1 MDTSVESLQY
11 LPSLP
16 HISPVTPLKFNQG
29 LPGVTEDHKAVRKA
43 SDYPPPAS
51 TVWPSRGENRLHQ
64 PASCRGMTSTFSPR
78 TAEWLLS
85 CCDPTTRY
93 ERNNRPNNCFFY
105 LHIVKTTDATCG
117 APQTQSI
124 VKETLIHLSITWYWT
139 CSLSWCSWSLGKL
152 NIVKVQ

>member
-64 PASCRGMTSTFSPR
+64 PTSCRGMTSTFSPR

-93 ERNNRPNNCFFY
+93 ERNKN
-105 LHIVKTTDATCG
+105 DQ
-117 APQTQSI
+117 QTQQLLLLSSYSKDNRRNMWSTSNSVHRKGDTHSSEHHLI
-124 VKETLIHLSITWYWT
+124 LDLQPQLMLVVIRET
-139 CSLSWCSWSLGKL
+139 
-152 NIVKVQ
+152 